1 MGKKQV
7 YQTPEIEVMTVEHN
21 SFLNAAADPD
31 VCLPDTYDSD
41 MPLKRKCD
49 NRYNNQ
55 KNKRI

>member
-41 MPLKRKCD
+41 D
-49 NRYNNQ
+49 AFEEEV
-55 KNKRI
+55 